1 MNDMRWDRRRACWSE
16 VFRGLVK
23 FLSEVRHILPRTSQC
38 GNVRFD
44 DISVDT
50 ACFGLTWVLEHF

>member
-23 FLSEVRHILPRTSQC
+23 FFYRKCVIYYPVLPNAAMLDSTTSLLILR
-38 GNVRFD
+38 
-44 DISVDT
+44 
-50 ACFGLTWVLEHF
+50 VLA